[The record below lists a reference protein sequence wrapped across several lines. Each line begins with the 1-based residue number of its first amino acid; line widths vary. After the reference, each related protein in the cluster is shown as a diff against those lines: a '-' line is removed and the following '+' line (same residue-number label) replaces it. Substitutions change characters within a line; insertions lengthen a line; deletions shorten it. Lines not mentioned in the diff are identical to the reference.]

1 MDDVADQTAETLISS
16 IIDQSHKTADAA
28 GNTASSAQAAVPMH
42 LRDLSE
48 ADLPENQ
55 RGLVI
60 SEIALFRER
69 AAVKRAEPAGGLRGV
84 PPPEPSRSAG
94 VGGFTG
100 AGGMATVPSGPKER
114 AWGRARQESLDSHQ
128 NEKKQASSGGASQ
141 GYQRSPEFVK
151 GQSAAPEPQT
161 DKTDEELERE
171 RVAVRKREEDESFRD
186 VSIHQCAILLVVRY
200 DYIL

>member
-1 MDDVADQTAETLISS
+1 
-16 IIDQSHKTADAA
+16 
-28 GNTASSAQAAVPMH
+28 MH

-69 AAVKRAEPAGGLRGV
+69 ASVKRAEPVAGLRGV

-114 AWGRARQESLDSHQ
+114 AWGRGRRESSDSHQ
-128 NEKKQASSGGASQ
+128 NEKKQQTPLGNGPQ
-141 GYQRSPEFVK
+141 GYQKSPGFVK
-151 GQSAAPEPQT
+151 GQSAAPESQT

-171 RVAVRKREEDESFRD
+171 RIAVRKREEDESFRD
-186 VSIHQCAILLVVRY
+186 VSICQYAMPLLVKSDCALISVSVDGRAAN
-200 DYIL
+200 IQE

>member
-1 MDDVADQTAETLISS
+1 
-16 IIDQSHKTADAA
+16 
-28 GNTASSAQAAVPMH
+28 MH

-69 AAVKRAEPAGGLRGV
+69 ASVKRAEPATGLRGV

-114 AWGRARQESLDSHQ
+114 AWGRGRRESSDSHP
-128 NEKKQASSGGASQ
+128 NEKKQAPLGNGPQ
-141 GYQRSPEFVK
+141 GYQKSPDFVK
-151 GQSAAPEPQT
+151 GLSVAPESQV

-171 RVAVRKREEDESFRD
+171 RIAARKREEDESFRD
-186 VSIHQCAILLVVRY
+186 VSCYQVYNPLAY
-200 DYIL
+200 Q

>member
-1 MDDVADQTAETLISS
+1 
-16 IIDQSHKTADAA
+16 
-28 GNTASSAQAAVPMH
+28 MH

-69 AAVKRAEPAGGLRGV
+69 AAVKRAEPVGGLRGV

-100 AGGMATVPSGPKER
+100 AGGMATVPSGPKDR
-114 AWGRARQESLDSHQ
+114 VWGRGRRESSDSHQ
-128 NEKKQASSGGASQ
+128 TEKKQTTPLGSGPQ
-141 GYQRSPEFVK
+141 GYQKSLDFVK
-151 GQSAAPEPQT
+151 GQSAVPEPQT

-171 RVAVRKREEDESFRD
+171 RIAARKREEDESYRD
-186 VSIHQCAILLVVRY
+186 VSIHICTCAIKA
-200 DYIL
+200 DYVFISGSVDGRAASTQELPT